1 MDIYP
6 KSEDIGIRN
15 MATDWWVFENAK
27 KPSFRHYRW
36 TRPETSF
43 GYGQDWEWVEKVTSL
58 SVRELIRRPT
68 GGGVVRH
75 GQDWTYCMVLPEGH
89 ASCKIPPLDLYKE
102 VHQCIEKAFS
112 ERGLQTQLQ
121 PCPTQK
127 KKIIPGD
134 CFREPVGW
142 DLMNV
147 DLTRKIAG
155 AAMKRSR
162 KGLLL
167 QGTIEID
174 QDWNIDVQEFENSF
188 IYFLSQ
194 VLEEPNDYVSWP
206 ANITS
211 EIEKISDQFSDLEWK
226 KHRVRI

>member
-36 TRPETSF
+36 TRPETSY

-75 GQDWTYCMVLPEGH
+75 GQDWTYCMFLPEGH

-102 VHQCIEKAFS
+102 VHQCIEKAFLNGACKPS
-112 ERGLQTQLQ
+112 YNHAPPKRKNYSRGL
-121 PCPTQK
+121 
-127 KKIIPGD
+127 
-134 CFREPVGW
+134 F
-142 DLMNV
+142 
-147 DLTRKIAG
+147 
-155 AAMKRSR
+155 SR
-162 KGLLL
+162 TCRMGPDECRL
-167 QGTIEID
+167 
-174 QDWNIDVQEFENSF
+174 N
-188 IYFLSQ
+188 
-194 VLEEPNDYVSWP
+194 
-206 ANITS
+206 
-211 EIEKISDQFSDLEWK
+211 
-226 KHRVRI
+226 

>member
-1 MDIYP
+1 
-6 KSEDIGIRN
+6 
-15 MATDWWVFENAK
+15 
-27 KPSFRHYRW
+27 
-36 TRPETSF
+36 
-43 GYGQDWEWVEKVTSL
+43 
-58 SVRELIRRPT
+58 
-68 GGGVVRH
+68 
-75 GQDWTYCMVLPEGH
+75 
-89 ASCKIPPLDLYKE
+89 
-102 VHQCIEKAFS
+102 
-112 ERGLQTQLQ
+112 
-121 PCPTQK
+121 
-127 KKIIPGD
+127 
-134 CFREPVGW
+134 
-142 DLMNV
+142 MNV

-226 KHRVRI
+226 KHRVRT